1 MTVTRPN
8 DRGEPADQEIHV
20 NFLHVGD
27 IMHLKYGMV
36 IPVDGIVLQC
46 NQLTT
51 NEAAMTGESDE
62 RRKETFET
70 CRARQQEKYA
80 EGFDKTKVDKAEA
93 HGIPSPLI
101 LSGTSVAGG
110 EGKMLVIMVGDFSAL
125 GEIMKKLEVRQED
138 TPLQQKLEVIG
149 TEIGKI
155 GTYAALVTI
164 HVLLFRYFLD
174 GILKRNIDL
183 FGGEDPDADLAKSF
197 GIWVNYFVI
206 GVAVIVVA
214 VPEGLPLAV
223 MISLAYS

>member
-1 MTVTRPN
+1 MTRPN
-8 DRGEPADQEIHV
+8 EKGEATDYDIHI
-20 NFLHVGD
+20 NYLHVGD
-27 IMHLKYGMV
+27 IMHLKYGME

-70 CRARQQEKYA
+70 CMQRKREKNA
-80 EGFDKTKVDKAEA
+80 EGFDKTNVDKADA
-93 HGIPSPLI
+93 HSLPSPLI
-101 LSGTSVAGG
+101 LSGTAVASG
-110 EGKMLVIMVGDFSAL
+110 EGKMIVVMVGDFSAY
-125 GEIMKKLEVRQED
+125 GEILKKLTVEQED
-138 TPLQQKLEVIG
+138 TPLQQKLEIIG

-183 FGGEDPDADLAKSF
+183 FGGEDPDASFTKSMKV
-197 GIWVNYFVI
+197 WVDYFVI

>member
-1 MTVTRPN
+1 MTRPN
-8 DRGEPADQEIHV
+8 ERGEAEDKDIHI
-20 NFLHVGD
+20 NYLHVGD
-27 IMHLKYGMV
+27 IMHLKYGME
-36 IPVDGIVLQC
+36 IPVDGVVLQC

-80 EGFDKTKVDKAEA
+80 EGFDKTNVDKAEA
-93 HGIPSPLI
+93 HGLPSPLI
-101 LSGTSVAGG
+101 LSGTAVASG
-110 EGKMLVIMVGDFSAL
+110 EGRMLVVMVGDFSAY
-125 GEIMKKLEVRQED
+125 GEILKKLTQEQED
-138 TPLQQKLEVIG
+138 TPLQQKLEIIG

-183 FGGEDPDADLAKSF
+183 FGGEDPDADFAKS
-197 GIWVNYFVI
+197 
-206 GVAVIVVA
+206 
-214 VPEGLPLAV
+214 L
-223 MISLAYS
+223 